1 MLGNRGDSGWRIEGG
16 SISPDCSQQRTSGF
30 VLCSLQP
37 GGFGAPSDI
46 ISRPRRTL
54 LPVTSAS
61 CGMLSVE
68 CVLLFFRYSLE
79 VNFVKVILPLSL
91 IIDIAT

>member
-1 MLGNRGDSGWRIEGG
+1 MLGNRGDPGRRIEGG

-30 VLCSLQP
+30 VLCSLQS
-37 GGFGAPSDI
+37 GGFGSPSDL

-68 CVLLFFRYSLE
+68 CVLLFFSFSL
-79 VNFVKVILPLSL
+79 KVILSL
-91 IIDIAT
+91 ALHIDIAM